1 VLNCRG
7 AARRAIV
14 MTILPFVRPETTFDP
29 DAVAIMSSAF
39 DAALAS
45 LNDQNQSPTIR
56 EIIAKR
62 IIAAAMKGERDPE
75 RLRQEAINAISRIAE

>member
-1 VLNCRG
+1 
-7 AARRAIV
+7 

-45 LNDQNQSPTIR
+45 INDQNQSPTVR

>member
-1 VLNCRG
+1 
-7 AARRAIV
+7 

-29 DAVAIMSSAF
+29 EAVAIMSSAF

>member
-1 VLNCRG
+1 
-7 AARRAIV
+7 
-14 MTILPFVRPETTFDP
+14 MTILPFVRPETTLDP

-45 LNDQNQSPTIR
+45 LNDQNQSPTVR

>member
-1 VLNCRG
+1 M
-7 AARRAIV
+7 I
-14 MTILPFVRPETTFDP
+14 ILPFVRPETTFDP

-45 LNDQNQSPTIR
+45 LNDQNKSPTVR
-56 EIIAKR
+56 EIVAKR

>member
-1 VLNCRG
+1 
-7 AARRAIV
+7 

-29 DAVAIMSSAF
+29 DGVAIMSSAF

>member
-1 VLNCRG
+1 
-7 AARRAIV
+7 

-45 LNDQNQSPTIR
+45 LNDQNQSSTVR

-75 RLRQEAINAISRIAE
+75 RLRQEAINAISCIAE

>member
-1 VLNCRG
+1 
-7 AARRAIV
+7 

-45 LNDQNQSPTIR
+45 LNDQNQSPTVR

>member
-1 VLNCRG
+1 
-7 AARRAIV
+7 

-45 LNDQNQSPTIR
+45 LNDQTSPDYSRDHCETHHRRRDEGRARSRTSPTR
-56 EIIAKR
+56 GDQCDQSHR
-62 IIAAAMKGERDPE
+62 
-75 RLRQEAINAISRIAE
+75 

>member
-1 VLNCRG
+1 
-7 AARRAIV
+7 
-14 MTILPFVRPETTFDP
+14 MTILPFVRPETAFDP

-45 LNDQNQSPTIR
+45 LNDQNKSPTVR

-75 RLRQEAINAISRIAE
+75 RLRQEAINAISCIAE

>member
-1 VLNCRG
+1 
-7 AARRAIV
+7 
-14 MTILPFVRPETTFDP
+14 MTILPFVCPETTFDP

-62 IIAAAMKGERDPE
+62 IIAARVFVEKRAPVFAGR
-75 RLRQEAINAISRIAE
+75 

>member
-1 VLNCRG
+1 
-7 AARRAIV
+7 

-29 DAVAIMSSAF
+29 DTVAIMSSAF

>member
-1 VLNCRG
+1 
-7 AARRAIV
+7 
-14 MTILPFVRPETTFDP
+14 MTILPFVLPETTFDP

-45 LNDQNQSPTIR
+45 LNDQNQSPTVR
-56 EIIAKR
+56 EIIAKP

>member
-1 VLNCRG
+1 
-7 AARRAIV
+7 

>member
-1 VLNCRG
+1 
-7 AARRAIV
+7 

-39 DAALAS
+39 DAALAL
-45 LNDQNQSPTIR
+45 LNDQNQSPTVR

>member
-1 VLNCRG
+1 
-7 AARRAIV
+7 

-45 LNDQNQSPTIR
+45 LNDQNQSPTRLSMSIPT
-56 EIIAKR
+56 KR
-62 IIAAAMKGERDPE
+62 LSIPP
-75 RLRQEAINAISRIAE
+75 

>member
-1 VLNCRG
+1 
-7 AARRAIV
+7 

-45 LNDQNQSPTIR
+45 LNDQNQSPTVR

-62 IIAAAMKGERDPE
+62 IIAAAMKGKRDPE

>member
-1 VLNCRG
+1 
-7 AARRAIV
+7 
-14 MTILPFVRPETTFDP
+14 MTTILPFVRPETTFDP

-45 LNDQNQSPTIR
+45 LNDQNQSPTVR

-75 RLRQEAINAISRIAE
+75 RLRQEAINAISCIAE